1 MKMAKTVATEKM
13 NTLQRPKSVAGAG
26 GRGKAGGV
34 APAKGNAAEK
44 RQGIGCVGVTG
55 NLMKMM
61 PPLLH
66 FTLGAN

>member
-1 MKMAKTVATEKM
+1 V
-13 NTLQRPKSVAGAG
+13 G